1 MSKVA
6 RAGQK
11 ESSVR
16 EESHDQ
22 PKSKK
27 AALAEVL
34 KRAGGKRPHWG
45 RQHPEQWGR
54 SLAGPGRH
62 CLSERL
68 PQIIAF
74 PAQCEVQHYGCS
86 HSWVSARPGHFFP
99 ARHSVIPYTLAP
111 VHPGYVSHDA
121 SYIIQSRSKSSSKKM
136 EFMLGVVA
144 HVSNASTGEAEA
156 GFLGVQGLP
165 GLHMS
170 PRPAKATY

>member
-1 MSKVA
+1 MISLSPRK
-6 RAGQK
+6 
-11 ESSVR
+11 
-16 EESHDQ
+16 Q
-22 PKSKK
+22 PWQRYLRGLVGKDPTGEGSTQSNG
-27 AALAEVL
+27 AA
-34 KRAGGKRPHWG
+34 
-45 RQHPEQWGR
+45 
-54 SLAGPGRH
+54 LAGPGRH

-121 SYIIQSRSKSSSKKM
+121 SYTIQSLSKSSSKKM

-144 HVSNASTGEAEA
+144 HV
-156 GFLGVQGLP
+156 
-165 GLHMS
+165 
-170 PRPAKATY
+170 